1 MAMLPLTTCESLAKL
16 IDHPLVKPELT
27 DEQVIEGLELAKRY
41 NIACASVRPCDIDLA
56 VRTLQ
61 GSSVKAG
68 AVCGFPHGS
77 ENTATKLYEA
87 RDLLRRGA
95 REIDMVIAIS
105 KLLSRE
111 FQHVQMELLQMSE
124 LCHKEGAL
132 LKVILEN
139 AYLTDELKIIACRC
153 CERAEVD
160 FVKTST
166 GFAPSGYTLADIA
179 LMRKH
184 LPEEIGVKAAGGI
197 RTVDQVLEVY
207 AGRLHAHRHHLHGRH
222 PGRVEGTADPGS
234 GHLNGRGTPLA
245 PVLFWRSLRSNG
257 ADQIAPPHMHRVGP
271 ARRSNPARTRPPR
284 SRGRRDL
291 PRIPPGLPE
300 QSRARARRPSRSSSS
315 SIRIASCWPPAGATR
330 TTASSTAASRSS
342 LPCWIWPCATA
353 RTPSISRSKPPRW
366 RRTA

>member
-1 MAMLPLTTCESLAKL
+1 MPPLTTYESFARL
-16 IDHPLVKPELT
+16 IDHSLVKPELT
-27 DEQVIEGLELAKRY
+27 DEQVVQGLEMAKRY
-41 NIACASVRPCDIDLA
+41 GIACVSVRPCDIDLA
-56 VRTLQ
+56 ARTLQ

-68 AVCGFPHGS
+68 SVSGFPHGS
-77 ENTATKLYEA
+77 QNTATKLYET

-124 LCHKEGAL
+124 ICHKEGAL

-166 GFAPSGYTLADIA
+166 GFAATGYTVEDVK

-184 LPEEIGVKAAGGI
+184 LPEEIGIKAAGGL

-207 AGRLHAHRHHLHGRH
+207 ELGC
-222 PGRVEGTADPGS
+222 T
-234 GHLNGRGTPLA
+234 
-245 PVLFWRSLRSNG
+245 
-257 ADQIAPPHMHRVGP
+257 RVG
-271 ARRSNPARTRPPR
+271 
-284 SRGRRDL
+284 
-291 PRIPPGLPE
+291 
-300 QSRARARRPSRSSSS
+300 
-315 SIRIASCWPPAGATR
+315 
-330 TTASSTAASRSS
+330 TTSTAALLDDWKARVA
-342 LPCWIWPCATA
+342 PPPAAT
-353 RTPSISRSKPPRW
+353 
-366 RRTA
+366 